1 MWCQGV
7 RPRTVPVIGDRSI
20 NRRHVYTKQ
29 TEIYQSPAC
38 IYEADRDLSIAG
50 MYIRSR
56 QRSNTYVSLA
66 RRRPSR
72 PVVVPLILPIFEH
85 EVHHFKYMVH
95 HFWDKTQHFKYKIQH
110 FKYKLTCRPASSA
123 CSGACCCWCGNHHVS
138 TEESSFVLKNHWR
151 IIEESSFVLK
161 NHWRIIEESFQSA
174 PESPAFAP
182 RASGTAPVLEATAC
196 CYPSK

>member
-1 MWCQGV
+1 MFQCTIHHLSTEIHRCSAFYLREEAETDGKL
-7 RPRTVPVIGDRSI
+7 
-20 NRRHVYTKQ
+20 RHVQ
-29 TEIYQSPAC
+29 
-38 IYEADRDLSIAG
+38 AG
-50 MYIRSR
+50 GNSFR
-56 QRSNTYVSLA
+56 
-66 RRRPSR
+66 
-72 PVVVPLILPIFEH
+72 
-85 EVHHFKYMVH
+85 EVKI
-95 HFWDKTQHFKYKIQH
+95 QHFKYKIQH